1 MKLSINPVDVK
12 DFFAPSEKI
21 PPQKNPEKSVRYK
34 KNSKGKLLQKPEECP
49 KKKINIGH
57 IELGVKIRKILRL

>member
-1 MKLSINPVDVK
+1 MRLMKLSINPVDVK

-49 KKKINIGH
+49 KKK
-57 IELGVKIRKILRL
+57 